1 MATTSAA
8 GEDGM
13 SAAIRVK
20 LEAEGASTAAASE
33 EEPEGTSSERVVR
46 KVTVLDPL
54 KLKLLARQDQNR
66 LLTGLRTEQANAKPP
81 ASTPAPTAAATPA
94 EPPATTTPADEPA
107 SQPPSDD
114 APAEPPKVTAP
125 AKPAGTLF
133 RRKKVVPVA
142 VAKQISKR
150 EKAAPPKVVPKPE
163 PVPTPEP
170 EVVKPPETVQP
181 AEEIVEETSKTPE
194 VVEEP
199 PPEVVSEEP
208 APPVKA
214 EARELERPT
223 SFRRIKPKVS
233 INIAKTR
240 PRKSILKKPNS
251 GTESEGGGS
260 NEPSKSLEPE
270 ETIVLDDDDEEE
282 NKAAK
287 ERQALEESR
296 KAIEAEERRLIEEEM
311 RKIQERDER
320 IRREDA
326 ENERR
331 IAEERRVEE
340 ERKRI
345 EVERRMEEQRRIAEE
360 QRISEQKAEE
370 SRVEE
375 NKSIPNRKSVKIP
388 PDLWKSQLMK
398 MKTNPFRM
406 HSVPDKKTLQ
416 EEPPKEAP
424 VTVESA
430 TLEES
435 QPPCQ
440 EVVNVV
446 KPEEVPGSLVPPP
459 APVPS
464 SATKEIRRISR
475 LPPSV
480 AMKLMNCVA
489 AGKVVKP
496 KEQIV
501 EPAAP
506 EQPTPEPT
514 KTIRRISKLPPELAR
529 KLVQSVEKKAEVVKE
544 VKPEVV
550 AEPKPEAPNKE
561 IRRISKLP
569 PELGRKL
576 VQSIEK
582 KPEVA
587 TPEVAAEPKPEAP
600 AKEVRR
606 IARLPAAVAMQLLKS
621 VGSVKKEPVVTEVP
635 KEDVKPEV
643 KPVKE
648 IRRISQLPPDVARK
662 LMNSL
667 KQKQPLKPVPLPIPE
682 VKVEPEPDV
691 PTLTATQKPKS
702 KVHIL
707 SQVILPTSTSY
718 NLEELLAGK
727 SAESAPAGGQMPL
740 PLPMPRVR
748 KPVEE
753 LDTSRSTVDL
763 NQSAGSS
770 QTEEVIAPEAGE
782 RMPLPVQ
789 LKEEEDTGETT
800 EEAVEGHFADDD
812 HDDEGEEDV
821 PESADLPSVACEEII
836 EETIVQEEVVEE
848 RAPVVVPVVSQ
859 IAQVPISTQPVQ
871 YSYNARPMPQPVL
884 SVPRSQP
891 QITYFQHVPNLQ
903 QQLQQLPPGSS
914 IVYANSEQVSLPSRP
929 HLSVQRLVLN
939 PASIRSQPPLPH
951 PVRPGYGPAQFV
963 LIRNPQQAPRVRQP
977 LPPQQHLLVPRPTY
991 YQHPTTSTAPPSQ
1004 QRFNQILVPTPRFM
1018 VSSVPPGQPPIQPQQ
1033 HHHQRPT
1040 VNYVIPSLSPQKRAF
1055 QPVEPQAP
1063 PPIIPKIVIEP
1074 PPPSH
1079 TPDSPKDLKN
1089 FSPCSQAVK
1098 DKLREKLKAK
1108 MSKAFEPPPQPA
1120 LPPERPTDRM
1130 HFVPIV
1136 KPPPLPQQRPLIT
1149 QIRPIKQY
1157 NAGPGRK
1164 IYLTKFCVV
1173 KPEQQALVPPPIT
1186 IPPPPP
1192 PPTTPKMSYVVQT
1205 APRPPLRTKSI
1216 DVFHGFP
1223 SASIKSERREFE
1235 RFRENLD
1242 KVVTAVSTA
1251 GPNGDEMYIIT
1262 ELDEPAVKEEPV
1274 VAAPPRITVRRKTFV
1289 VEDSDCEGRA
1299 QLLPRVDEE
1308 DASEEEKKVQVKVE
1322 KVEPVAM
1329 VKQES
1334 EEEEEGE
1341 SSDAD
1346 EDLARQILSIVERER
1361 DQLRIDSSPPAKVK
1375 RLRKRKKR
1383 RKRVVKRKRD
1393 DDDSKDMVMELLM
1406 KHVNQEALIA
1416 DIVAAQRKEL
1426 PVIELSE
1433 EDEVREEKP
1442 VVRIDSESEVV
1453 VSDEEDSGSDIF
1465 AKILEPFTS
1474 EEKAEEVEEVAAE
1487 ISGVEPLA
1495 EKSAIETIDERTD
1508 ISFKPSN
1515 ERKEEEKICDTISSA
1530 LPEVAASA
1538 TPQAQRAPKRKLKP
1552 TLVNRQ
1558 RQQLPQP
1565 KIQKTVTI
1573 GRVTTLSTLKATSDE
1588 EEEVEDRAATPA
1600 STSTFG
1606 ADNDSSDPFSDRE
1619 EAVEAK
1625 ICAKI
1630 VVESGGETR
1639 STPVPA
1645 AQVVPEV
1652 PVDSEPVAAPQE
1664 ILQDP
1669 KEILRQIAED
1679 WDLEETPEEAKKIA
1693 EPEKAE
1699 EPTKVIEPE
1708 KPPEPLVAPPK
1719 PPSMEA
1725 PAALGSSRPK
1735 AIPKRRMSVRIAGQ
1749 QRPQRTPERDST
1761 PSVASLLRDWEVTPE
1776 KMKAPPVQ
1784 DLLKEWEDSPVRNV
1798 GASPEKVREKSPVRI
1813 VTSPVKSLLKEW
1825 EETPQKVAEEVV
1837 ASPEKSSVGDSEP
1850 PVLNV
1855 TLAEKSPEKVHEVQ
1869 REKTPVRSVTP
1880 PVESL
1885 SKDSELQKAVEL
1897 VSLPVQNVTSP
1908 AKNVTST
1915 VKSPLKSPPMPH
1927 VLLEKLDISQYKS
1940 PEKPKKAPAIE
1951 PRILL
1956 EKLDPAEYICPKKPV
1971 ESSELVKPSAEPV
1984 DQEPP
1989 KQPEPEVV
1997 LEEPP
2002 KQIEPEFVPEEPPK
2016 PIESQPEL
2024 APQEPAKQ
2032 LEPDVLP
2039 DDPPDPSP
2047 APSRSVTPSDA
2058 RPASRS
2064 LRSSCSRL
2072 SVSRESLPLS
2082 VERESAR
2089 SLRRMTRLSVSRES
2103 LPQAEKEPPS
2113 KVKVSKQA
2121 SIKNWLQG
2129 TTRDPPPAAPPPT
2142 ATTRTL
2148 RSRVNSVVDVEPAKK
2163 KPRGRPKVVKPAEVE
2178 PPKEVE
2184 VVAEESG
2191 GADRR
2196 REDAEKEAGADAGA
2210 LEQEPKSVEPSPQP
2224 QPKPKP
2230 PSPTISNRVPI
2241 PISSDSDD
2249 EDAPLSKRRKVLR
2262 KRRATTRRTVRDLNA
2277 NRRLFRSANASL
2289 TDSAASMTND
2299 EDAFPIIK
2307 SEPLEIP
2314 QQDAV
2319 PYEAFDSSSGRLLSI
2334 VHVQNNQIVHAED
2347 YQEHVFATPEP
2358 PARGEKRKRRTKA
2371 QIEAEKQAK
2380 SKRDPDPLPLDP
2392 SAAPNFSCAN
2402 CGETIPRD
2410 SWQDHYVH
2418 HNGLTYRVGIDPEL
2432 NLTEEAT
2439 AVQIV
2444 TRYMKQ
2450 HRQLQVI
2457 CEKCGVSKKSA
2468 LGLVSHRVVCG
2479 LTPEQIEASKVACEN
2494 CGRKMMPVSMTSH
2507 LNGHCSVLKRIKQE
2521 RHLEEVQRERR
2532 EQDEEDAADGQQSDR
2547 VNQLGRVKRRATK
2560 RAETKIKTMSC
2571 EDLIL
2576 TVTKSICT
2584 DGCLGAWKTQ
2594 LRKANTARCVF
2605 PSCDFTGSSEA
2616 EMRHHHEFCPLP
2628 CELYECRNC
2637 RYQAAKI
2644 DPLVKH
2650 ITAKHMDAVRVNMAT
2665 ATYESSGSEAK
2676 VGTTESSDDE
2686 GTSGVDENEF
2696 PDGTASSGMDD
2707 EELRG
2712 GGKKKGK
2719 GRKRSAIGALLS
2731 SRIANHSRGVG
2742 YGGREQFSEE
2752 CEVYREMVLDEVIEV
2767 RSSKKEFQYVSREWT
2782 VKFRQR
2788 FYAKAM
2794 LYGDFRPDVDA
2805 QFLTFNQVQDYI
2817 PSAAQSLRF
2826 TMRATNLYNAPI
2838 HVPDYAHK
2846 WRTLDTFGADV
2857 SGHESLF
2864 FCGGPIIAM
2873 DWVPLPDRAEDRTHQ
2888 ILAVVCKSSHE
2899 EFYLAEQMPPQPCL
2913 IQIWDVG
2920 VLSNATLHK
2929 KVENSPP
2936 TLQYAIACD
2945 FGPIW
2950 SLKFCPSGCSN
2961 TTSSGDQF
2969 DRLGLL
2975 AATGSNGDVYIFSL
2989 APNYNHLITNSYR
3002 IINLKPVLR
3011 LTLVMTREA
3020 GSPEY
3025 EGHGAV
3031 RLAWSKSKHHAT
3043 IAAGY
3048 SNGAVAVWNLNT
3060 KSPLLTGQKDAT
3072 TTLLPIHRVFIP
3084 DACITAVDLHF
3095 TDDSRFMLVSNADR
3109 KLVVYDLQTGYLPTE
3124 VASLNAR
3131 SKVTTACWNTHFPVI
3146 AMAFDDV
3153 YAMDRCA
3160 LTFHQTREIG
3170 LRLCPLYTFTAE
3182 ATDMSGSDWLSNY
3195 VIGTDGGDVLSHQP
3209 QPMVHQ
3215 MAQKN
3220 TAQQKYILTS
3230 TMSVKLTD
3238 EPTDTS
3244 YNMFERNFGLLF
3256 SDNDKSSSKMDLK
3269 SLQVKSYRRAL
3280 LQEYPGIRVNQVRWN
3295 PNEGA
3300 YQFYAVGY
3308 QAGFVRVR
3316 PFRVK

>member
-20 LEAEGASTAAASE
+20 LEAGGASTAAASE
-33 EEPEGTSSERVVR
+33 EELEGTSSERVVR

-81 ASTPAPTAAATPA
+81 ASTPAPTAAAAPA
-94 EPPATTTPADEPA
+94 EPPATATPADEPA
-107 SQPPSDD
+107 SQPPPSDD

-181 AEEIVEETSKTPE
+181 AEEIVEEASKTPE
-194 VVEEP
+194 VVEEST
-199 PPEVVSEEP
+199 PEVVSEEP
-208 APPVKA
+208 ATPVKA
-214 EARELERPT
+214 EAREPERPT

-240 PRKSILKKPNS
+240 PRKSILKKANS

-282 NKAAK
+282 DKAAK

-296 KAIEAEERRLIEEEM
+296 KAIEAEERRAIEEEM

-320 IRREDA
+320 IRREEA

-340 ERKRI
+340 ERKRM

-375 NKSIPNRKSVKIP
+375 NKSIPNRKSIKIP

-406 HSVPDKKTLQ
+406 HSVPDKKTSP

-446 KPEEVPGSLVPPP
+446 NPEEVPGNLVPPP

-475 LPPSV
+475 LPASV

-496 KEQIV
+496 KEQVV

-544 VKPEVV
+544 VAPEVV
-550 AEPKPEAPNKE
+550 AEAKPEAPNKE

-582 KPEVA
+582 KSEVA

-691 PTLTATQKPKS
+691 PTVTATQKPKS

-740 PLPMPRVR
+740 PLPMPRAR

-789 LKEEEDTGETT
+789 LKEEDDTGETT
-800 EEAVEGHFADDD
+800 EEAVEGHFADDH
-812 HDDEGEEDV
+812 HDDEVEEDV
-821 PESADLPSVACEEII
+821 QESADLPSVACEEII
-836 EETIVQEEVVEE
+836 EETIVREEVVEE

-1004 QRFNQILVPTPRFM
+1004 QRYNQILVPTPRFM

-1108 MSKAFEPPPQPA
+1108 MGKAFEPPPQPA

-1192 PPTTPKMSYVVQT
+1192 APKMSYVVQT
-1205 APRPPLRTKSI
+1205 PPRPPLRTKSI

-1262 ELDEPAVKEEPV
+1262 ELDEPAAVKEEPA
-1274 VAAPPRITVRRKTFV
+1274 VAAPPPRITVRRKTFV

-1308 DASEEEKKVQVKVE
+1308 DASEEEKVQVKVE

-1334 EEEEEGE
+1334 EDDGE

-1383 RKRVVKRKRD
+1383 RKRVVKRKRE

-1426 PVIELSE
+1426 PVIELSD

-1453 VSDEEDSGSDIF
+1453 VSDEDDSGSDIF

-1474 EEKAEEVEEVAAE
+1474 EKKAEEVEEVAAE

-1515 ERKEEEKICDTISSA
+1515 EKKEEEKICDTISSA

-1630 VVESGGETR
+1630 VEES
-1639 STPVPA
+1639 
-1645 AQVVPEV
+1645 
-1652 PVDSEPVAAPQE
+1652 

-1693 EPEKAE
+1693 EP
-1699 EPTKVIEPE
+1699 TKVSEPE
-1708 KPPEPLVAPPK
+1708 KPPEPPLVPPK

-1776 KMKAPPVQ
+1776 KTKAPPVQ
-1784 DLLKEWEDSPVRNV
+1784 ELLKEWEDSPVRNV
-1798 GASPEKVREKSPVRI
+1798 WVRARRR
-1813 VTSPVKSLLKEW
+1813 
-1825 EETPQKVAEEVV
+1825 V
-1837 ASPEKSSVGDSEP
+1837 ASVRDFRDSEP
-1850 PVLNV
+1850 PEITPVLNV

-1869 REKTPVRSVTP
+1869 REKTPVRNVTP

-1885 SKDSELQKAVEL
+1885 PKDSELQKAVEL
-1897 VSLPVQNVTSP
+1897 
-1908 AKNVTST
+1908 
-1915 VKSPLKSPPMPH
+1915 SPPMPH

-1940 PEKPKKAPAIE
+1940 PEKPKKASAIE

-1956 EKLDPAEYICPKKPV
+1956 EKLDPAEYISPEKPV
-1971 ESSELVKPSAEPV
+1971 ERCDLAEPV
-1984 DQEPP
+1984 DQEPS

-2002 KQIEPEFVPEEPPK
+2002 KQIEPEPEIVPEEPPK

-2129 TTRDPPPAAPPPT
+2129 TTRDPPPAATPPT
-2142 ATTRTL
+2142 PTTRTL

-2178 PPKEVE
+2178 PPKEAE

-2210 LEQEPKSVEPSPQP
+2210 LEQEPKSVETSPQP

-2371 QIEAEKQAK
+2371 QIEADKQAK

-2450 HRQLQVI
+2450 HRQLQVN

-2532 EQDEEDAADGQQSDR
+2532 EQEEEDAADGQQPDQ

-2676 VGTTESSDDE
+2676 IGTTESSDDE
-2686 GTSGVDENEF
+2686 GTSGVDENEL

-2817 PSAAQSLRF
+2817 PSAARSLRF

-2936 TLQYAIACD
+2936 TLLYAIACD

-2961 TTSSGDQF
+2961 TTSSGDQY

-3011 LTLVMTREA
+3011 LTLAMTRDA
-3020 GSPEY
+3020 ASPEY

-3124 VASLNAR
+3124 VATLNAR

-3209 QPMVHQ
+3209 LPMVHQ

-3244 YNMFERNFGLLF
+3244 YQMFERNFGLLF